1 MIVIPTPRP
10 CAGSCRGQ
18 ESSLSCC
25 ESLYSINPN
34 SVLSDL
40 VSLLDHNQ
48 EDALRCYSA
57 AESAEQLGIVLI
69 ARNALMIAQA
79 SSPALM
85 PAWVPRW
92 ADTLLSVTLRDITWT
107 ADAPLNSPEAR
118 IGNLRERLFTLEGEL
133 LERLQAVHAAE
144 HGRSN
149 ALMELLRRSPD
160 ERLTS
165 FIDAFNSSDGGS
177 PTRRVTGPAD
187 GTVPPSWPGYGTWCR
202 LSTLRR
208 SAAPAGP

>member
-1 MIVIPTPRP
+1 M
-10 CAGSCRGQ
+10 
-18 ESSLSCC
+18 
-25 ESLYSINPN
+25 
-34 SVLSDL
+34 LSDL

-165 FIDAFNSSDGGS
+165 FIDSVQQQ
-177 PTRRVTGPAD
+177 RR
-187 GTVPPSWPGYGTWCR
+187 R
-202 LSTLRR
+202 LSNAEGYRPSRRDGASLVARLWDVVQTQHPEALGRPSRALAQALHLGRVSQLRSQSR
-208 SAAPAGP
+208 IDARTSPPR